1 MRKFFIITI
10 SICLI
15 LISGCADDPVS
26 SSELGRIAGIVVDAQ
41 TDAPIK
47 NATVTTMP
55 STESVVTDSLGQFEF
70 TELEAGDYT
79 IRVSHSL
86 YKTSSMS
93 VQVSDGEV
101 TEADISLSTENL
113 NPRTPENPQPANG
126 AVDQAPSVTLEW
138 QASDPNPAD
147 TLVYDLYF
155 SRSGASVELLAEGLS
170 DTFYTVN
177 DLKFNTTYNWQIAAR
192 DSDDGQTYGPVW
204 NFKTMPVPSNTIVFA
219 AKNEG
224 QYDIYLSTIDSV
236 TVARLT
242 DDPALDW
249 WPRISPTRHKIAFVS
264 RREIAAHIYVMDMDG
279 SHKTRITQKP
289 IKGYHNHG
297 LGFCWSPQ
305 GEYLLYSHYDK
316 LYRID
321 DDGQNRTLIAEAPE
335 NRHFRECSWSPD
347 GDKLAVITQ
356 GEDFYETELY
366 TLDASGSN
374 MTIVADDT
382 AGILRNPVFSPD
394 GKKLAYTYD
403 LSDFEDPDQ
412 RMMNSHIFVLN
423 LSDTSRQD
431 LSANKEDGTND
442 LYPVWAPHGGRML
455 FVNQPNDESAPPDL
469 YIMDNDGDNRER
481 VISNGIMPDWQ

>member
-1 MRKFFIITI
+1 MRRLLVVCIIS
-10 SICLI
+10 SILF
-15 LISGCADDPVS
+15 LGCADDPVS
-26 SSELGRIAGIVVDAQ
+26 SSNLGSISGTV
-41 TDAPIK
+41 TDAESDAPVK
-47 NATVTTMP
+47 NASVSTMP
-55 STESVVTDSLGQFEF
+55 ATESVVTDSLGQFEF

-86 YKTSSMS
+86 YETSSMR
-93 VQVSDGEV
+93 VEVTEGEE
-101 TEADISLSTENL
+101 TEADISLSSSNL
-113 NPRTPENPQPANG
+113 SPYTPENPEPVNG
-126 AVDQAPSVTLEW
+126 AVEQPTTITLSWE
-138 QASDPNPAD
+138 ASDPNSSD

-155 SRSGASVELLAEGLS
+155 GRSGASVELLEEGLS
-170 DTFYTVN
+170 DTFYTVK

-192 DSDDGQTYGPVW
+192 DNDDGETYGPVW
-204 NFKTMPVPSNTIVFA
+204 NFKTKPIPGSTVVYA

-224 QYDIYLSTIDSV
+224 QYDIYLSTIDST

-249 WPRISPTRHKIAFVS
+249 WPRISPNRHKIAFVS

-279 SHKTRITQKP
+279 YHKTRITQKP

-356 GEDFYETELY
+356 GEEYYETELY

-382 AGILRNPVFSPD
+382 AGILRHPVFSPD
-394 GKKLAYTYD
+394 GNKLAYVYD
-403 LSDFEDPDQ
+403 YSNYEGPSEKILDGNIIVRNLTDTT
-412 RMMNSHIFVLN
+412 RKN
-423 LSDTSRQD
+423 LS
-431 LSANKEDGTND
+431 LNKEDGTND
-442 LYPVWAPHGGRML
+442 LFPVWAPHGGKVL
-455 FVNQPNDESAPPDL
+455 FVNQLSDKSTPPDL
-469 YIMDNDGDNRER
+469 YIMDIDGEDREK